1 MMFSITPRRPGPGRA
16 AGRAWGSKTRGLT
29 YEVNGAAHGD
39 KCPFSMSNCRVFGDG
54 EERLSVLGGTN
65 RHKNTSQ
72 LLANPLSSTYPVSA
86 TLAFIHEAF
95 NINPCA
101 NIRPPAGSGRVARGR
116 VEAINRAVPLVKFSA
131 FVRDWAVLTCVLGG
145 RYTSVPGWRGEGSV
159 GRSA

>member
-1 MMFSITPRRPGPGRA
+1 MLQGKPWGRQ
-16 AGRAWGSKTRGLT
+16 TRGLT
-29 YEVNGAAHGD
+29 HEVNEAAHGD

-65 RHKNTSQ
+65 RHKNTHH
-72 LLANPLSSTYPVSA
+72 LLANPVFSACPAST
-86 TLAFIHEAF
+86 TLAFIRKAF
-95 NINPCA
+95 NINRRA
-101 NIRPPAGSGRVARGR
+101 NIRPSGASGTVARGQD
-116 VEAINRAVPLVKFSA
+116 EAINRAVPLVKFSA